1 MKLKEFK
8 SNMNKTQKYFVI
20 VGVMSFL
27 YWFIEPLHS
36 GQSVLRRL
44 EDFFLDFEF
53 FPFTNDSH
61 WFYTDVRIFSFVLI
75 IGSGIGYYL
84 FKDD

>member
-8 SNMNKTQKYFVI
+8 SNMNKTQKYFFI

-27 YWFIEPLHS
+27 WFLLTPF
-36 GQSVLRRL
+36 G
-44 EDFFLDFEF
+44 DPYFFLA
-53 FPFTNDSH
+53 
-61 WFYTDVRIFSFVLI
+61 
-75 IGSGIGYYL
+75 IGSGLGYYL